1 MRLHHRADD
10 GIRTRDP
17 NLGKVVRYQLRY
29 IRVPRARSS
38 PVAKDDDSAS
48 KRGRTNLDDEG
59 GRCLLGALKCSRYP
73 CPESEKAAV
82 SGVSAFDAGRCAVAP
97 Q

>member
-29 IRVPRARSS
+29 IRMLRATSS
-38 PVAKDDDSAS
+38 LSAKHDDSAS
-48 KRGRTNLDDEG
+48 TLSITNLDDTT
-59 GRCLLGALKCSRYP
+59 
-73 CPESEKAAV
+73 ESPSLERRGLAAW
-82 SGVSAFDAGRCAVAP
+82 SP
-97 Q
+97 

>member
-29 IRVPRARSS
+29 IRVLRASSS
-38 PVAKDDDSAS
+38 PYAKHDDSPPR
-48 KRGRTNLDDEG
+48 RGHTNHHG
-59 GRCLLGALKCSRYP
+59 K
-73 CPESEKAAV
+73 
-82 SGVSAFDAGRCAVAP
+82 GVLNLPGTWAFWV
-97 Q
+97 